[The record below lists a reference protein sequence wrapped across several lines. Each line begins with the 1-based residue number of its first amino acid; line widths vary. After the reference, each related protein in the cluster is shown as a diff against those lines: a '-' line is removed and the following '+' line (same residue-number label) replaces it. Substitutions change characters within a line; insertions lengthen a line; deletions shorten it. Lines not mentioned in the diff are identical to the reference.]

1 MKKEKTTEAID
12 DGTKKPAPQSPSTTP
27 EKKTSAPPKNNAGKK
42 NKNELTQ
49 EEYTSF
55 YTDKFY
61 DYEAPVKV
69 IHSKTEGNATYN
81 ALLFI
86 PKHPPFNYYSKD
98 FEKGLQLYS
107 RGVLIMDKC
116 KELLPDHFSF
126 VKGLVDSEDLSL
138 NISRETLQNDGQLK
152 LIAKTI
158 EKKIRTELKKM
169 LNNEREA
176 YEEFFNNFGLQLK
189 FGIYNS
195 YGMNKDDLKDLVM
208 FKSTFEKKYVTLE
221 EYVERAGESQDV
233 IYYACGET
241 VEKIDMLPQMDA
253 VKEKGYEVLYLT
265 EYVDEFCIKM
275 LAEYEGK
282 RFQNICDENLDL
294 DTDEEKN
301 VLKEKNEEAKDAL
314 LFIKES
320 LDGDVSGVR
329 FTNKLKKYA
338 VCLTSEG
345 GISLEMEKV
354 LNSMPNDNKV
364 KAEIVLEINASHPVA
379 DKIVSLYEN
388 DKKDEL
394 KDYAKLLYAQGC
406 LISGVSVKN
415 PAELSRIIS
424 DLMVK

>member
-1 MKKEKTTEAID
+1 
-12 DGTKKPAPQSPSTTP
+12 
-27 EKKTSAPPKNNAGKK
+27 
-42 NKNELTQ
+42 
-49 EEYTSF
+49 
-55 YTDKFY
+55 
-61 DYEAPVKV
+61 
-69 IHSKTEGNATYN
+69 
-81 ALLFI
+81 
-86 PKHPPFNYYSKD
+86 
-98 FEKGLQLYS
+98 
-107 RGVLIMDKC
+107 MDKC

-169 LNNEREA
+169 LNNEREV

-195 YGMNKDDLKDLVM
+195 YGMNKDDLKDLIM
-208 FKSTFEKKYVTLE
+208 FKSTLEKKYVTLE

-241 VEKIDMLPQMDA
+241 VEKVDMLPQMDA

-294 DTDEEKN
+294 DTEEEKN
-301 VLKEKNEEAKDAL
+301 ALKEKNEESKDAL
-314 LFIKES
+314 DFIKES
-320 LDGDVSGVR
+320 LEGDVSSVR

-354 LNSMPNDNKV
+354 LNAMPNDNKV

-388 DKKDEL
+388 DEKDEL

-406 LISGVSVKN
+406 LISGVSVKD
-415 PAELSRIIS
+415 PADLSRIIS
-424 DLMVK
+424 NLMVK